1 MFILDLMTPRDVE
14 IAIVGGGIWGLS
26 AAYHLARAGHTR
38 IRVLERNAAVATET
52 TPRAAGLVGQIRS
65 DATMLGAVQYA
76 LDLLG
81 RFADETGH
89 EPGLHQ
95 TGSLMVAL
103 SDERMAYCE
112 KQIKA
117 ARDNGVAADFVS
129 TAEMTRLAPA
139 LDTTRVIG
147 AYYVEGDG
155 YVDPLQCAQAY
166 AGAARDLGVDIAL
179 DARVTE
185 IRVTDGR
192 AVGVATE
199 DGPLD
204 AKQILVAAGPWG
216 AALAE
221 RAGFAPPVQPVRHQ
235 RVLTVPVAGIPDHH
249 PVVRVPDVGCYLRP
263 EKGGYLYGFF
273 EPDPTAID
281 PLPDDFTTAQLEP
294 PVAVMAEAQ
303 RRLLPQFPVLGD
315 LDIAERIQGLTTFAP
330 DGSYLLGPVPGVEG
344 LFVATGCAALGIAG
358 SAAVGQWLS
367 KWMLEGDPG
376 ADLGQFGLERFGT
389 RADDRTWVRQASEQ
403 FYGTYY
409 DIR

>member
-1 MFILDLMTPRDVE
+1 MTPRDAE

-38 IRVLERNAAVATET
+38 IRVLERNAAVAAET

-89 EPGLHQ
+89 DPGLHQ

-103 SDERMAYCE
+103 TDERMAYC
-112 KQIKA
+112 QQQVAA
-117 ARDNGVAADFVS
+117 ARANGVAAGFVDA
-129 TAEMTRLAPA
+129 AEMTRLAPA
-139 LDTTRVIG
+139 LDTTRVAG
-147 AYYVEGDG
+147 AYFVEGDG

-166 AGAARDLGVDIAL
+166 AGAARDLGVDIATG
-179 DARVTE
+179 VQVSE
-185 IRVTDGR
+185 IRIDRDQV
-192 AVGVATE
+192 VGVATT
-199 DGPLD
+199 DGPLN
-204 AKQILVAAGPWG
+204 AAQVLVAAGPWG
-216 AALAE
+216 AALAR
-221 RAGFAPPVQPVRHQ
+221 RAGFAPAVQPIRHQ
-235 RVLTVPVAGIPDHH
+235 RVRTEPAPGIPDHH

-281 PLPDDFTTAQLEP
+281 PLPDDFTTSQLEP
-294 PVAVMAEAQ
+294 PVATMTTAQ
-303 RRLLPQFPVLGD
+303 RRLLPQFPVLAD

-358 SAAVGQWLS
+358 SAAIGQWLS
-367 KWMLEGDPG
+367 RWMLEGNPG
-376 ADLGQFGLERFGT
+376 ADLGQFGLERFGA
-389 RADDRTWVRQASEQ
+389 RADDRTWVRAASEQ

>member
-1 MFILDLMTPRDVE
+1 MTPRDAE

-38 IRVLERNAAVATET
+38 IRVLERNAAVAAET

-89 EPGLHQ
+89 DPGLHQ

-103 SDERMAYCE
+103 TDERMAYC
-112 KQIKA
+112 QQQVAA
-117 ARDNGVAADFVS
+117 ARANGVAAGFVDA
-129 TAEMTRLAPA
+129 AEMTRLAPA
-139 LDTTRVIG
+139 LDTTRVAG
-147 AYYVEGDG
+147 AYFVEGDG

-166 AGAARDLGVDIAL
+166 AGAARDLGVDIATG
-179 DARVTE
+179 VQVSE
-185 IRVTDGR
+185 IRIDRDQV
-192 AVGVATE
+192 VGVATT
-199 DGPLD
+199 DGPLN
-204 AKQILVAAGPWG
+204 AAQVLVAAGPWG
-216 AALAE
+216 AALAR
-221 RAGFAPPVQPVRHQ
+221 RAGFAPAVQPIRHQ
-235 RVLTVPVAGIPDHH
+235 RVRTEPAPGIPDHH
-249 PVVRVPDVGCYLRP
+249 PVVRVPDVSCYLRP

-281 PLPDDFTTAQLEP
+281 PLPDDFTTSQLEP
-294 PVAVMAEAQ
+294 PVATMTTAQ
-303 RRLLPQFPVLGD
+303 RRMLPQFPVLAD

-358 SAAVGQWLS
+358 SAAIGQWLS
-367 KWMLEGDPG
+367 RWMLEGNPG
-376 ADLGQFGLERFGT
+376 ADLGQFGLERFGA
-389 RADDRTWVRQASEQ
+389 RADDRAWVRAASEQ
-403 FYGTYY
+403 FYGAYY